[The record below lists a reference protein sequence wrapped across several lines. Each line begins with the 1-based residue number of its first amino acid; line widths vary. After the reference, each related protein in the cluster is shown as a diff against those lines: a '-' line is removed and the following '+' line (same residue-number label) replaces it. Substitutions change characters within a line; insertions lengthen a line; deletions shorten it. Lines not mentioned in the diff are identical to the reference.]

1 VLIPW
6 SVKIDLCFCGDFAEC
21 FEDALE
27 GVFDDD
33 LAETFDDDLDE
44 SFKDDLDECWEVSEC
59 FLAELEAPDPLSV
72 KDWDDL

>member
-1 VLIPW
+1 M
-6 SVKIDLCFCGDFAEC
+6 
-21 FEDALE
+21 E

-33 LAETFDDDLDE
+33 FAEILEDGLDE

-72 KDWDDL
+72 KDWDEL